1 MKINKIIS
9 VVLVVIMVLSIS
21 ACGKIV
27 DKVVEKGIEKGVE
40 SMIEKETGAKV
51 DFSEDGVKV
60 NAEGGS
66 MQTGENLKWPK
77 KTMGDLPELQANIL
91 FIMEDTEKGGCTL
104 NFKDIDEKKAKD
116 YVKKLKDA
124 DFTAEVEQID
134 DTTVLFTGKNSDG
147 KQVMFAYSLESEDG
161 TLTYALGQ

>member
-1 MKINKIIS
+1 MKINKVMSIVLI
-9 VVLVVIMVLSIS
+9 VVMVLSIS

-51 DFSEDGVKV
+51 DLSEDGVKV

-77 KTMGDLPELQANIL
+77 KAMGDLPELHANIL

-104 NFKDIDEKKAKD
+104 NFQDINEKKAKD

-124 DFTAEVEQID
+124 GFTAEVEQID
-134 DTTVLFTGKNSDG
+134 DTTVLFTGKNSEG

-161 TLTYALGQ
+161 ALTYSLGQ

>member
-104 NFKDIDEKKAKD
+104 NFKGINEKKAKD
-116 YVKKLKDA
+116 YVNKLKDA
-124 DFTAEVEQID
+124 GFTAEVEQID